1 MFDRTNSFLNILR
14 TLQQFVWEIAL
25 ESHKNKI
32 SLIDDKK
39 SDSEKPELTIMVVAH
54 YIPIKKKKII
64 K

>member
-1 MFDRTNSFLNILR
+1 M
-14 TLQQFVWEIAL
+14 L

-32 SLIDDKK
+32 ILIVNIK

-54 YIPIKKKKII
+54 YTPIKKKKII